1 MAHDTVGE
9 GEVGVLRH
17 LSVLGAAIGGTGY
30 QRHEGAVLLDDVGF
44 NSTLGLGV
52 VVAAGHGE
60 VDGDVGVVDV
70 GVAGHLVAVASL
82 AACGTVDIAVV
93 GAAVADAG
101 VAADG
106 DIGATGATAH
116 GDLDRP

>member
-1 MAHDTVGE
+1 M
-9 GEVGVLRH
+9 
-17 LSVLGAAIGGTGY
+17 
-30 QRHEGAVLLDDVGF
+30 
-44 NSTLGLGV
+44 
-52 VVAAGHGE
+52 
-60 VDGDVGVVDV
+60 DV
-70 GVAGHLVAVASL
+70 GVAGYLVAVASL

>member
-1 MAHDTVGE
+1 M
-9 GEVGVLRH
+9 
-17 LSVLGAAIGGTGY
+17 
-30 QRHEGAVLLDDVGF
+30 LDDVVLYLF
-44 NSTLGLGV
+44 LSACV
-52 VVAAGHGE
+52 VVAGRHGE
-60 VDGDVGVVDV
+60 VDGDGGVVDV
-70 GVAGHLVAVASL
+70 GVAGYLVAVASL

-106 DIGATGATAH
+106 DVGATGATAH